1 MMVRIRVTVNYV
13 LKLIFDIW
21 YGRRVTPSLL
31 LHLWL
36 FSNHI
41 ITKGEQMTEVI
52 VACIPAIIVIICGI
66 FKTITNL
73 SNNKTRLKMY
83 KLAIEAG
90 HKHGMIDN
98 NCTTF

>member
-1 MMVRIRVTVNYV
+1 
-13 LKLIFDIW
+13 
-21 YGRRVTPSLL
+21 
-31 LHLWL
+31 
-36 FSNHI
+36 
-41 ITKGEQMTEVI
+41 MTEII
-52 VACIPAIIVIICGI
+52 VACIPVIIVIIRGI